1 MCEINDENLVVKH
14 ASCSKFMEK
23 DRKIKKLADKLLKID
38 YSNLAGWKTQDE
50 VQGVVRELLEMDD
63 EKENT
68 HNLHD
73 HISFIHLYCNS
84 ELAGDRIDIT
94 NAKIQ

>member
-63 EKENT
+63 EKEKKQVDLT
-68 HNLHD
+68 PRPL
-73 HISFIHLYCNS
+73 
-84 ELAGDRIDIT
+84 RIKFGI
-94 NAKIQ
+94 

>member
-1 MCEINDENLVVKH
+1 
-14 ASCSKFMEK
+14 
-23 DRKIKKLADKLLKID
+23 
-38 YSNLAGWKTQDE
+38 
-50 VQGVVRELLEMDD
+50 MDD